1 MFEPFV
7 ALTERVDGK
16 VVLELGAGV
25 GITGIAL
32 AKWAQPTRV
41 VMTDYLANV
50 IDNLNHNIE
59 ISLWPTSHSTFLLS
73 LFLTNTIN
81 DNRWS

>member
-1 MFEPFV
+1 
-7 ALTERVDGK
+7 
-16 VVLELGAGV
+16 
-25 GITGIAL
+25 
-32 AKWAQPTRV
+32 
-41 VMTDYLANV
+41 MTDYLANV

-59 ISLWPTSHSTFLLS
+59 ISLWPTSHAAFLLS

>member
-1 MFEPFV
+1 M
-7 ALTERVDGK
+7 DGK
-16 VVLELGAGV
+16 TVLELGAGV

-32 AKWAQPTRV
+32 AKWAQPARV

-59 ISLWPTSHSTFLLS
+59 ISLWLIST
-73 LFLTNTIN
+73 
-81 DNRWS
+81 